1 MIYCHQ
7 TWWGNDGTWWE
18 DSWIWWIYQTKDTQ
32 PRPEMFLVGLSKN
45 GWSQQTWQ
53 YNHGLKNLLY
63 DFGSMLI
70 MVIKNLAYI
79 NKCPWL
85 YHTIYCFEW
94 EWCVIIFPIN
104 IATWGFVLSLFSWYT
119 IGFGVCPLCSDK
131 TMYGTVYAYQ
141 HVSHVKPICEK
152 QGHPWSIWATQTRR
166 MRSAGNMGKTT
177 PTTNGWNKNLNK
189 KLPKTL

>member
-1 MIYCHQ
+1 MTQTHIIPQKIMSTHPPSPLLLTYSCRRRRLIRPEATATCRCQGRPATGGVASEDAGVPRKNGWFNQWQMWFHQLKSMILPADHVIFTMKQCWFSMIYCHQ

-18 DSWIWWIYQTKDTQ
+18 DSWIWWIYQIKDTQ

-53 YNHGLKNLLY
+53 YNHGLKNCLY

-85 YHTIYCFEW
+85 LYT
-94 EWCVIIFPIN
+94 
-104 IATWGFVLSLFSWYT
+104 VLNRN
-119 IGFGVCPLCSDK
+119 GVS
-131 TMYGTVYAYQ
+131 
-141 HVSHVKPICEK
+141 
-152 QGHPWSIWATQTRR
+152 
-166 MRSAGNMGKTT
+166 
-177 PTTNGWNKNLNK
+177 
-189 KLPKTL
+189 